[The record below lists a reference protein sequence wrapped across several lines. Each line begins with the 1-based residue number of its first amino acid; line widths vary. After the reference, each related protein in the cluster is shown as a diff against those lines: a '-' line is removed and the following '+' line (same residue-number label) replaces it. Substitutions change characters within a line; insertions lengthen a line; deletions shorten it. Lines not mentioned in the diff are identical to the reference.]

1 MTVSE
6 ALATLDWSA
15 FHPCGHPVQRPPG
28 AAWTPC
34 AECYRHANVYTTVL
48 RDPHWDWNEKVSST
62 PPVVKETRLRRT
74 SFVVRGAVFEDE
86 PRRGKRRVI
95 EERGTGFLWVPL
107 GVKLEDSM
115 ETYP

>member
-1 MTVSE
+1 
-6 ALATLDWSA
+6 
-15 FHPCGHPVQRPPG
+15 
-28 AAWTPC
+28 
-34 AECYRHANVYTTVL
+34 
-48 RDPHWDWNEKVSST
+48 
-62 PPVVKETRLRRT
+62 VVKETRLRRT